1 MLSAVM
7 MYDWLADRYQ
17 DDKLEKIARL
27 MENGIIE
34 TMKEGCVTPDLGGS
48 VSTSGFAE
56 EIRKKIEM
64 A

>member
-17 DDKLEKIARL
+17 DEKLGRIARL
-27 MENGIIE
+27 MEDGIIK
-34 TMKEGCVTPDLGGS
+34 TMEEGFVTPDLGGTA
-48 VSTSGFAE
+48 STSGFAE